1 MNIPL
6 KCILILLFLLVLIK
20 LSKRKEPFTGSKAGS
35 IQIYRDSDNY
45 NYQLLSV
52 KTKALCSTKDKNL
65 SNALKHHKPDPI
77 KAGSLEF
84 YKANYTDGI
93 PTVNSLPSIDR
104 DDFNRFPR
112 FKYKKRKFP
121 PIEKT
126 NYYPYESIL
135 STKKNK

>member
-20 LSKRKEPFTGSKAGS
+20 LSKRKESFDGSIKAGA
-35 IQIYRDSDNY
+35 IKMYRDPDDY
-45 NYQLLSV
+45 DYQLLSV
-52 KTKALCSTKDKNL
+52 KTKALCATKDRNISK
-65 SNALKHHKPDPI
+65 ALKHHKPDPM

-84 YKANYTDGI
+84 DKANYTDRI

-112 FKYKKRKFP
+112 FKHKKRKFP

-126 NYYPYESIL
+126 SYYPYESIL
-135 STKKNK
+135 STKNK

>member
-20 LSKRKEPFTGSKAGS
+20 LSKRKESFTGSKAGA
-35 IQIYRDSDNY
+35 IKMYRDPDDY
-45 NYQLLSV
+45 DYQLLSV
-52 KTKALCSTKDKNL
+52 KTKALCSTKDRNL
-65 SNALKHHKPDPI
+65 SNALKYHKPDPM

-84 YKANYTDGI
+84 DKANYTDRI

-104 DDFNRFPR
+104 DDFNRFPP

-126 NYYPYESIL
+126 SYYPYESIL
-135 STKKNK
+135 STKNK